1 MQEIKFQAQVTSF
14 NIKTENRLKAQF
26 TSILLKER
34 LRNPLKKRLDA
45 QHIKSKQIEFK

>member
-26 TSILLKER
+26 TSILLKEV
-34 LRNPLKKRLDA
+34 KKPTQKEA
-45 QHIKSKQIEFK
+45 GSPTHQIKTD